1 MITLGLD
8 TSEAWGGVAL
18 WDGATVVDEAMTKE
32 QFQHAEGLL
41 PLVEGLL
48 VKNRLVRHDIELVS
62 VNRGP
67 GSFTGLRIGI
77 ATAKG
82 LSQSMGIPLV
92 GVDGPYAYRAQVGVA
107 AHVCVIIPNRRDLV
121 YTQWFDNSRPVGS
134 PRVIGIEGLIRG
146 LSGIKKEVLLVG
158 SAVEQLRDHLGALT
172 GVSIADS
179 EINHPSP
186 AWIARLGERIYTQ
199 DETYSLEPIYVE
211 RPSIHN

>member
-8 TSEAWGGVAL
+8 TSEVWGGVAL

-32 QFQHAEGLL
+32 RFQHAEGLL
-41 PLVEGLL
+41 PLVENLL
-48 VKNRLVRHDIELVS
+48 VTNKLVRHDIELVS

-82 LSQSMGIPLV
+82 LSQSMAVPLV
-92 GVDGPYAYRAQVGVA
+92 GVDGPYAYRAQVGDA

-121 YTQWFDNSRPVGS
+121 YIQWFDNSRPVGS
-134 PRVIGIEGLIRG
+134 PRVIDIERLTRR
-146 LSGIKKEVLLVG
+146 LAGIKRGILLAG
-158 SAVEQLRDHLGALT
+158 SAVEQLRDHLGALA
-172 GVSIADS
+172 GVSIAAS
-179 EINHPSP
+179 EVNHPSP
-186 AWIARLGERIYTQ
+186 AWIARLGERKYTQ

-211 RPSIHN
+211 RPSVHN